1 MVERLS
7 EIKAILRDYLDKLG
21 VEVKQPVEV
30 RLETA
35 QTEVGSKNKVGG
47 DSEFN
52 NNPWVQ
58 IFRAKSRG

>member
-7 EIKAILRDYLDKLG
+7 EIKAILRDCLDRLG
-21 VEVKQPVEV
+21 VEVKQPVEMKP
-30 RLETA
+30 ETV
-35 QTEVGSKNKVGG
+35 QTEVGFKNKVGD

>member
-7 EIKAILRDYLDKLG
+7 EIKAILRDCLDRLG
-21 VEVKQPVEV
+21 VEVKQPVEMKP
-30 RLETA
+30 ETV
-35 QTEVGSKNKVGG
+35 QTEVEFKNKVGD

>member
-1 MVERLS
+1 MR
-7 EIKAILRDYLDKLG
+7 
-21 VEVKQPVEV
+21 P
-30 RLETA
+30 ETA

-58 IFRAKSRG
+58 IFRAKSRDMGLKSDLLG